1 MTPPPDH
8 DRAPGRSG
16 TEQVPATAA
25 DLRDLA
31 TWLKQRLEEQFTR
44 LDSDNSEV
52 TKLMFGDLAGIRAEL
67 LHLQE
72 RLDRVPD
79 TEALIAAVRED
90 IARAAHIEARRARN
104 RALVGLGLVLVIG
117 GVVMALP
124 GLREAVEVEIFG
136 FQGAQEPD

>member
-31 TWLKQRLEEQFTR
+31 TWLKQRLDGMQGQSGAITEQILEGLAELRADTSR
-44 LDSDNSEV
+44 LAAHMDAQAQR
-52 TKLMFGDLAGIRAEL
+52 LAGVE
-67 LHLQE
+67 
-72 RLDRVPD
+72 
-79 TEALIAAVRED
+79 
-90 IARAAHIEARRARN
+90 
-104 RALVGLGLVLVIG
+104 RALHRRPLWAALGAMLLTVLVIG

-124 GLREAVEVEIFG
+124 GLREAVQVEIFG
-136 FQGAQEPD
+136 FQGAQEPG